1 MKITMSFEGSDEL
14 PKRSKPSVYLRDRGE
29 REIFDRHPR
38 GVKEEDVPF
47 ARNCTLGAYDI

>member
-14 PKRSKPSVYLRDRGE
+14 PKKSKPSVYLRDRGE